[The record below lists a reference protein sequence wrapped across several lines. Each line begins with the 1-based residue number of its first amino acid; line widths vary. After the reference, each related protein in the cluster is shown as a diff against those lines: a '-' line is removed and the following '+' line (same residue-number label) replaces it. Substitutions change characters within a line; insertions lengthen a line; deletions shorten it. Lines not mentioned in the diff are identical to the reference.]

1 MWCDYNKIS
10 YRLSQDIRSQKKGVL
25 LIKQETR
32 FYIDKTIKANEQKMP
47 IITCKCGEQILVV
60 PDLTLMGEA
69 IKRHLNKC
77 KVTDEQYLTNEVIKA
92 LSKIVLTQ

>member
-1 MWCDYNKIS
+1 
-10 YRLSQDIRSQKKGVL
+10 
-25 LIKQETR
+25 
-32 FYIDKTIKANEQKMP
+32 MP